1 MVEVNFNYEGINTM
15 VLSNRNNTMKDI
27 IEKFLTK
34 TQKNKNNLNYLYNG
48 QLIKNNLTF
57 KEQANDLDLE
67 RNKMNI
73 IVYNFDETIERKNEK
88 ISKDIICPKCKE
100 NILLNIKEFKISLS
114 KCKNNHNITGIL
126 LNEFEKTQ
134 KINLDKIICNVCQQH
149 NMGTTHNNEFYICNT
164 CNKNICPFV
173 NQFMIKNT

>member
-27 IEKFLTK
+27 IDKFLTK

-73 IVYNFDETIERKNEK
+73 IVYNFDEAIEKKNEK
-88 ISKDIICPKCKE
+88 ISKDIIYT
-100 NILLNIKEFKISLS
+100 NS
-114 KCKNNHNITGIL
+114 K
-126 LNEFEKTQ
+126 
-134 KINLDKIICNVCQQH
+134 
-149 NMGTTHNNEFYICNT
+149 
-164 CNKNICPFV
+164 NKFR
-173 NQFMIKNT
+173 